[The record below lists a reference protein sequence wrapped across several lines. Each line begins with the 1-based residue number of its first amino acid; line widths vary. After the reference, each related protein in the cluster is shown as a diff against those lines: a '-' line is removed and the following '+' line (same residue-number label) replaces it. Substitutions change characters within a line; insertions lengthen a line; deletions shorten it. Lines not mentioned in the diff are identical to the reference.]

1 MQINEVINVES
12 KFDAKGFKQ
21 AETATAKLTKSVK
34 RLAGAAGLAYGTSA
48 IIAYSK
54 ASVKA
59 YAQDEAAALR
69 LNRAVENLGI
79 GFANP
84 QIADYIANLEKSA
97 AVADDV
103 LRPAFQG
110 LLTTTG
116 SLTQSQKLLND
127 AITISRASGVDLA
140 TVTED
145 LGKGYIGIT
154 RGLGKYNTGL
164 TRAELSSKS
173 FSDILGIILARSAG
187 AAEDYLTTTSYKME
201 VLSIATGN
209 ASEIIGEGFVTALA
223 RVGGGTEASE
233 AAQVI
238 ENIAK
243 AISGITV
250 ATGTAIGGLTN
261 VFKTLKNLPRD
272 IFMGFAGQQA
282 GVNLAKPKVNT
293 NPELTP
299 TAKKQREALA
309 NLEKNALKRQKE
321 LLAVK
326 NKQLLTE
333 KRTAAEKKKQE
344 VLDKAALVLAQGQK
358 VFDEEGIQL
367 AAAAQGKLTEE
378 ERVRIALKK
387 DILDLEAAINEGN
400 ITAAARLSNSMVA
413 NAQKLA
419 ALRTDMIGLN
429 DIQNPFDAWLE
440 TLRLMAMEL
449 AALAKP
455 LKEAPKLLPKGATPA
470 EIMANIEQYQ
480 KLSPEDQTILFGSP
494 LLPSGSLGSTMTGTF
509 TEGPEAA
516 RRFNQM
522 SMGGA
527 MGSGGTIVNVS
538 VTGSVTTERDLV
550 AAITQGLY
558 AQQASG
564 TPVNY
569 STVY

>member
-1 MQINEVINVES
+1 MANADVAIHIATELDS
-12 KFDAKGFKQ
+12 KGFRQ
-21 AETATAKLTKSVK
+21 ADTATQKLTKNVK
-34 RLAGAAGLAYGTSA
+34 KLAGAIGLAYGASA
-48 IIAYSK
+48 IVAYSK

-59 YAQDEAAALR
+59 FAQDEAAALR

-84 QIADYIANLEKSA
+84 AIADYIANLEKSA

-127 AITISRASGVDLA
+127 AITISRASGIDLA

-145 LGKGYIGIT
+145 LGKGYVGIT
-154 RGLGKYNTGL
+154 RGLAKYNTGL

-201 VLSIATGN
+201 VLTIATGN
-209 ASEIIGEGFVTALA
+209 ASEIIGEGFVNALA

-272 IFMGFAGQQA
+272 IFMGFAGKQA

-299 TAKKQREALA
+299 SAKKQREALA
-309 NLEKNALKRQKE
+309 NLEKNSLKRQKE
-321 LLAVK
+321 LLAIK
-326 NKQLLTE
+326 NKQLLAE
-333 KRTAAEKKKQE
+333 KKTAAEKQKQE
-344 VLDKAALVLAQGQK
+344 ALDKAALVLAQGQK

-367 AAAAQGKLTEE
+367 AAAAQSKLTEE
-378 ERVRIALKK
+378 ERARVALKK
-387 DILDLEAAINEGN
+387 DIYELEAAINEGN
-400 ITAAARLSNSMVA
+400 VQAASRLANSMVA

-429 DIQNPFDAWLE
+429 DIQNPFTAWLE
-440 TLRLMAMEL
+440 TLRLMALEL
-449 AALAKP
+449 AKLAKVQ
-455 LKEAPKLLPKGATPA
+455 PKLLPKGSTGA
-470 EIMANIEQYQ
+470 EIEAIIDEYL
-480 KLSPEDQTILFGSP
+480 KLTPEDQTILFGSP
-494 LLPSGSLGSTMTGTF
+494 LLPKGSLGSTLSGTF

-516 RRFNQM
+516 RMFNQM
-522 SMGGA
+522 SMGGSA
-527 MGSGGTIVNVS
+527 NGGGSTIVNVS
-538 VTGSVTTERDLV
+538 VSGSVTTERDLV

-564 TPVNY
+564 TPVTY